1 MGYQQSVDADKKNER
16 SKNIRNAVVAVAATV
31 PFYVFFYQLFIAFG
45 RANIFGFG
53 GGPSV
58 IPLIQQEVV
67 ANYKWLTTE
76 EFTDALAMGNALPGP
91 IATKMAAYVG
101 YKIAGFWGALAAL
114 AGTVVP
120 TAIAMLG
127 LAGLYFKYKDTP
139 QMAGMLKAVRPVVV
153 VLLIQTAWEMGVKS
167 FPLPVTWVIALV
179 AMVLIFQFKLHPII
193 LIVSAMIF
201 GLFFLTR

>member
-1 MGYQQSVDADKKNER
+1 MAYQENIDLEKGTTSKKG
-16 SKNIRNAVVAVAATV
+16 IRDLIIATLATI
-31 PFYVFFYQLFIAFG
+31 PLCLLFWHLFVAFG

-53 GGPSV
+53 GGPAV

-67 ANYKWLTTE
+67 SNYKWLSTE

-91 IATKMAAYVG
+91 IATKMSAYVG
-101 YKIAGFWGALAAL
+101 YKIAGIGGALAAL

-120 TAIAMLG
+120 TAVAMLG
-127 LAGLYFKYKDTP
+127 LAGLYFKFKDTP

-153 VLLIQTAWEMGVKS
+153 VLLFQTTWDMGVKS
-167 FPLPVTWVIALV
+167 FPIPVTWVIALV

-193 LIVSAMIF
+193 LITASMLF